1 MKGTLFSADFAIDNS
16 NNPKLL
22 EINTDTAIGDNNIDS
37 RIDFNDFE
45 QVLSGSNITNL
56 TILHKNFQDEFVKK
70 LETFISSSASY
81 ITNIT
86 KVQVDDCS
94 IYPEAITDASDKFI
108 LRLAYDESAVFDS
121 LYAKNELHV
130 FDLFHGNNDIASCVP
145 LYHSS
150 STFGVIDS
158 LSASFNS
165 TNVPDFV
172 SKKTFSMNVNKGN
185 LTFYK
190 AGLPSTG
197 SDYRVNTLKSDL
209 MEDNLVITNYVDSIS
224 GSYARSL
231 RSYNIVYGT
240 DLDLCHLGEYEIDA
254 VLEAPTSLTTS
265 SFSGSA
271 VTYEISNQHRFE
283 FVTNFPK
290 VSKGLAADTLILSAS
305 GEGVEAQNIISGA
318 NYLYTSYFISGS
330 PDTDDFEVL
339 DLWKIPGSSLPS
351 GSHVTSSVLDSVNVR
366 TNKDWTLRKLTFAGG
381 DSAILGSNVHMASY
395 DATEDTI
402 RFRKTYELDEGD
414 LVYDKDGNSV
424 AIVSHSILI
433 YDNLAESNGYD
444 LDFSSVDTYTLSGS
458 GVVLHNLYG
467 AARWEIYGG
476 PTCFLAGTKIDT
488 PNGDVNIEDL
498 KAGDVIFSYDT
509 KKERKVTK
517 VVSAVDHRHT
527 VGSHKDSC
535 LHLGYTDAGV
545 FDIIINGKSLNLH
558 FTPEH
563 PFLTKEGWKSLHP
576 LTNQEPWLSEQ
587 EEVKYLGV
595 GDEILVDG
603 QWSKIEDI
611 KFNITNESTPVYNLT
626 VEGTHTYIANKTVV
640 HNK

>member
-1 MKGTLFSADFAIDNS
+1 MKGTLFSADFAIDS
-16 NNPKLL
+16 SENPKLL
-22 EINTDTAIGDNNIDS
+22 EINTDTAIGDNVIDS

-56 TILHKNFQDEFVKK
+56 TIVHKNFQDQFVKK
-70 LETFISSSASY
+70 LETFISSSATY

-94 IYPEAITDASDKFI
+94 IYPESITDASDKFI
-108 LRLAYDESAVFDS
+108 LRLAYDEAAVFDS

-130 FDLFHGNNDIASCVP
+130 FDLFHGNDDIASCVP

-158 LSASFNS
+158 LSSSFNS

-197 SDYRVNTLKSDL
+197 SDYRIETLKSDL

-240 DLDLCHLGEYEIDA
+240 DLDVCHLGEYEVDA
-254 VLEAPTSLTTS
+254 ILEAPTSLTTS

-271 VTYEISNQHRFE
+271 VTYELSNKHRFE

-290 VSKGLAADTLILSAS
+290 VAKGIAADTLILSAS
-305 GEGVEAQNIISGA
+305 GEGVQAQNAISGA
-318 NYLYTSYFISGS
+318 NHLYTSYFISGS
-330 PDTDDFEVL
+330 PDSDDFEVL
-339 DLWKIPGSSLPS
+339 DVWKIPGSTLPS
-351 GSHVTSSVLDSVNVR
+351 GSHVSSSVLDSVNVR

-381 DSAILGSNVHMASY
+381 DSAILGSSIHMASY
-395 DATEDTI
+395 DSTEDTI
-402 RFRKTYELDEGD
+402 KFRKTYELDPGD

-424 AIVSHSILI
+424 AIASHSILV

-444 LDFSSVDTYTLSGS
+444 LDFTSVDTYTLSGS
-458 GVVLHNLYG
+458 GVVIHNAFG
-467 AARWEIYGG
+467 AGRWGSE
-476 PTCFLAGTKIDT
+476 TCFLAGTKIDT
-488 PNGDVNIEDL
+488 PNGEINIEDIQE
-498 KAGDVIFSYDT
+498 GDVIFSYDIE
-509 KKERKVTK
+509 KERKVTK
-517 VVSAVDHRHT
+517 VVSAIDHRHT
-527 VGSHKDSC
+527 VGDHKDAC
-535 LHLGYTDAGV
+535 IAMGYDRAGV
-545 FDIIINGKSLNLH
+545 FDLIVEGGPLGLR

-563 PFLTKEGWKSLHP
+563 PFLTKEGWKAFQP
-576 LTNQEPWLSEQ
+576 LVNQEPWFSEQ
-587 EEVKYLGV
+587 TKIKYLEV

-603 QWSKIEDI
+603 KWVKIEGT
-611 KFNITNESTPVYNLT
+611 KFHVETEYTPVFNFT

>member
-94 IYPEAITDASDKFI
+94 IYPEAITDASNKFI

-172 SKKTFSMNVNKGN
+172 SKKTFNMNVNKGN

-240 DLDLCHLGEYEIDA
+240 DLDLCHLGEYEIEA

-290 VSKGLAADTLILSAS
+290 VSKGLAANTLILSAS
-305 GEGVEAQNIISGA
+305 GEGVEAQNAIPGA
-318 NYLYTSYFISGS
+318 NHLYTSYFISGS

-351 GSHVTSSVLDSVNVR
+351 GSHVTSSVLDSVNAR
-366 TNKDWTLRKLTFAGG
+366 ANKDWTLRKLTFAGG
-381 DSAILGSNVHMASY
+381 ESAILGSNVHMASY

-458 GVVLHNLYG
+458 GVVLHNLNGDYRWDFWG
-467 AARWEIYGG
+467 A

-498 KAGDVIFSYDT
+498 KAGDVIFSYDI

-535 LHLGYTDAGV
+535 LNLGYTHAGV
-545 FDIIINGKSLNLH
+545 FDIIVNGKSLNLH

-563 PFLTKEGWKSLHP
+563 PFLTKEGWKSLYP
-576 LTNQEPWLSEQ
+576 LTNQEPWFSEQ
-587 EEVKYLGV
+587 KEVKYLGV

-603 QWSKIEDI
+603 QWAKIEDF
-611 KFNITNESTPVYNLT
+611 KFIVTNESAPVYNLT